1 MSPSWF
7 SKPVQVSTGIT
18 GGIRIVEN
26 TDEAVDLLANHW
38 RHGGSPKHQA
48 ALLDCRRAANGS
60 IPADIARQ
68 SFVEAARE
76 ARVLVE

>member
-1 MSPSWF
+1 MSQSWF
-7 SKPVQVSTGIT
+7 SKPVQVSVGLTGD
-18 GGIRIVEN
+18 IRIVEN

-38 RHGGSPKHQA
+38 RRGGSPKHQA
-48 ALLDCRRAANGS
+48 ALLDCRRATNGV
-60 IPADIARQ
+60 IPAEIARQ

>member
-38 RHGGSPKHQA
+38 RHGGSPTHLA